1 MPRTEIKPDKSKIR
15 LRKLDQ
21 NADRFSDKSGY
32 EKRLK
37 NFSNT

>member
-1 MPRTEIKPDKSKIR
+1 MPRTEIRPDKSKIR

-21 NADRFSDKSGY
+21 NAERFTDKAAY

-37 NFSNT
+37 NLQ